1 MLSRCLAKD
10 GARDG
15 IRVNSVCPG
24 YIDTPIMERVFQET
38 ADPAGARQ
46 QVVAKMPMGRMGIPE
61 DCLPREFYSWLRLMR
76 HIFQELN

>member
-46 QVVAKMPMGRMGIPE
+46 QVVAKMPRPYGHSGGCCLGNFIPGSA
-61 DCLPREFYSWLRLMR
+61 DA